1 MLARER
7 QPSQAQQRGAGRTE
21 PRATGRGEG
30 PLDPY
35 RPSMYFYCGN
45 EHAVVDAA
53 LRVLD
58 ERVLTPVR
66 RAAGAEGAR
75 TEEVLA
81 VFLDAVRDLW
91 QDQGQLLV
99 AACEFIGEDDETR
112 DDWRA
117 ASVALGDALAPVV
130 LRDRERGALPT
141 AGDAHALVVAL
152 WWTVERTYYMAYSAG
167 PVPPE
172 VTGATA
178 MLGLLTRRT
187 LGLADA

>member
-7 QPSQAQQRGAGRTE
+7 QPSQAQQRGAGRAE

-66 RAAGAEGAR
+66 RAAGTEGAR

-81 VFLDAVRDLW
+81 VFLDASRDVW

-99 AACEFIGEDDETR
+99 AACEFVGEDDETR

-130 LRDRERGALPT
+130 LRDRERGALRRRATRTRWWSPCGGRWSAPT
-141 AGDAHALVVAL
+141 T
-152 WWTVERTYYMAYSAG
+152 WRTTPGPCRRKSPGPPPCSAC
-167 PVPPE
+167 
-172 VTGATA
+172 
-178 MLGLLTRRT
+178 
-187 LGLADA
+187 

>member
-7 QPSQAQQRGAGRTE
+7 QPSQAQQRGAGRAE

-66 RAAGAEGAR
+66 RAAGTEGAR
-75 TEEVLA
+75 TARVLGDQAAALA
-81 VFLDAVRDLW
+81 VHAGVGEREAAPAAARDL
-91 QDQGQLLV
+91 
-99 AACEFIGEDDETR
+99 A
-112 DDWRA
+112 
-117 ASVALGDALAPVV
+117 
-130 LRDRERGALPT
+130 
-141 AGDAHALVVAL
+141 
-152 WWTVERTYYMAYSAG
+152 
-167 PVPPE
+167 
-172 VTGATA
+172 
-178 MLGLLTRRT
+178 
-187 LGLADA
+187 

>member
-7 QPSQAQQRGAGRTE
+7 QPSQAQQRGGGRTE

-66 RAAGAEGAR
+66 RAAGVEAS
-75 TEEVLA
+75 L
-81 VFLDAVRDLW
+81 
-91 QDQGQLLV
+91 QGDV
-99 AACEFIGEDDETR
+99 GGVSSCVGRGISRFRSPWTGP
-112 DDWRA
+112 
-117 ASVALGDALAPVV
+117 AP
-130 LRDRERGALPT
+130 
-141 AGDAHALVVAL
+141 
-152 WWTVERTYYMAYSAG
+152 
-167 PVPPE
+167 
-172 VTGATA
+172 
-178 MLGLLTRRT
+178 
-187 LGLADA
+187 